1 MTEAQLARLAIRR
14 NQWQGN
20 TAGKVP
26 GYVQCNMVVLA
37 QSDAYDFLVYCHR
50 NPLACPMIDVTD
62 PGDPVP
68 RLAAPDADVR
78 TDVSLYAI
86 YRGGRRC
93 EDVTDIIDLWRLDS
107 VAFLLGSSLSFEH
120 LLAEAGVWKGAGAW
134 VLNTTIPTIPA
145 GRFRGN
151 MVVTMR
157 LMTREQ
163 AEIAAQITRH
173 YPKLHGGP
181 IHIGESAA
189 IGADL
194 MNPIAGVPLW
204 KLPEGQVG
212 VFWPCG
218 VTPQAAAVHAK
229 CDLLIA
235 QASGHGFVSDLKPQQ
250 FYV

>member
-1 MTEAQLARLAIRR
+1 MTEAQRARLTIRR
-14 NQWQGN
+14 DLWQGN

-26 GYVQCNMVVLA
+26 GFVQCNLVVLA
-37 QSDAYDFLVYCHR
+37 EADACDFLVYCHR
-50 NPLACPMIDVTD
+50 NPQACPLIDVTD

-78 TDVSLYAI
+78 TDVSCYAI
-86 YRGGRRC
+86 YRRGERC
-93 EDVTDIIDLWRLDS
+93 EDVTDIRDLWRPDS
-107 VAFLLGSSLSFEH
+107 VAFLLGSSLSFEY
-120 LLAEAGVWKGAGAW
+120 LLAEAGVWEGAGAW
-134 VLNTTIPTIPA
+134 VLNTTIPTTPA

-157 LMTREQ
+157 LMTRAQ
-163 AEIAAQITRH
+163 ADQAAQITHH

-181 IHIGESAA
+181 IHIGRPEA

-194 MNPIAGVPLW
+194 VHPIAGESLA
-204 KLPEGQVG
+204 KLPEGLVG

-218 VTPQAAAVHAK
+218 VTPQAAAVHAQ
-229 CDLLIA
+229 CELFIA
-235 QASGHGFVSDLKPQQ
+235 QTSGHGFISDLKPSQ